1 MSTYLVAY
9 VVSDFHYKEAE
20 PTPGDKNN
28 VTFRIWSREDALGQ
42 VHSPQIF
49 NIVLNA

>member
-20 PTPGDKNN
+20 PTPEDKNN
-28 VTFRIWSREDALGQ
+28 VTFRIWSRQDALDQ
-42 VHSPQIF
+42 VNTVQKYSIY
-49 NIVLNA
+49 